1 METNQIEQQLHESRH
16 QTWERLMYVAL
27 GCAVTIVF
35 QAADPLRDAVILFT
49 LLYTT
54 LSGFYLLWTISSQ
67 PTQLGGYRR
76 NLAFGHFV
84 ASWLTSFGI
93 YSFSQLPA
101 LGLVLLAYTVLL
113 LGLYWRTRKILS
125 TSDQMFP

>member
-1 METNQIEQQLHESRH
+1 METNQFEQQLHESRH

-27 GCAVTIVF
+27 GCAVAIVF

-54 LSGFYLLWTISSQ
+54 LSGFYLLWTVPLQQ
-67 PTQLGGYRR
+67 PQQSGYRR
-76 NLAFGHFV
+76 NVAFGHLI
-84 ASWLTSFGI
+84 ASWLTAFGI
-93 YSFSQLPA
+93 YSYSQLPS

-113 LGLYWRTRKILS
+113 LGLYWRARKILS
-125 TSDQMFP
+125 TSDQIFP